1 MSDEIALVEPPE
13 PIGALEREL
22 EARTRELTEAREYHA
37 ATSEVLKVISRSSF
51 DLQSV
56 LETLARS
63 AARLCGAGYC
73 AVFRRDGEVY
83 RMAAVVAFSPETKS
97 AARKFQ
103 DFLEVH
109 PLVPGRGSMSPP
121 GSAGGTRGASGRHGK
136 RSRIHPHRGDNTGEL
151 AHAARGDRFL
161 REGSTIGVIVLGR
174 QHVEPFTDK
183 QVELVTTFAD
193 QAVIAIENT
202 RLLSDF
208 RESLQQQTATAD
220 VLKVISRST
229 FDLPTVLHTLVES
242 EVHLCQADKG
252 TITRQIAGTFYRA
265 ESYGFSQEFMDY
277 VRTIPIEP
285 ERSSASGRAL
295 LEGRVVHIPDVEA
308 DPDYRF
314 AEAQR
319 LGVFRT
325 ILAVPMLREGV
336 PIGVIVLT
344 RDQAKPFTQKQ
355 IDLATTFADQ
365 AAIAIE
371 NVRLFEAVKTR
382 TDELAQSLE
391 ELRAAQQR
399 LIQTEKL
406 ASTRRSRQASRT
418 RSRTR

>member
-13 PIGALEREL
+13 PIGALERKL

-109 PLVPGRGSMSPP
+109 PLVPGRGSMT
-121 GSAGGTRGASGRHGK
+121 GRVALEGRAVQVADTASDPEYTLTEA
-136 RSRIHPHRGDNTGEL
+136 ITL
-151 AHAARGDRFL
+151 ANLRTQLGVPLL

-208 RESLQQQTATAD
+208 REVASAADGNGRCAEGHQPLNIRPSDGFAHSRRIRGSSLPGRQGDDHAPD
-220 VLKVISRST
+220 RGHVLSRG
-229 FDLPTVLHTLVES
+229 VLRLFAG
-242 EVHLCQADKG
+242 VHGLRPNDP
-252 TITRQIAGTFYRA
+252 YRA
-265 ESYGFSQEFMDY
+265 
-277 VRTIPIEP
+277 
-285 ERSSASGRAL
+285 
-295 LEGRVVHIPDVEA
+295 
-308 DPDYRF
+308 
-314 AEAQR
+314 
-319 LGVFRT
+319 
-325 ILAVPMLREGV
+325 
-336 PIGVIVLT
+336 
-344 RDQAKPFTQKQ
+344 
-355 IDLATTFADQ
+355 
-365 AAIAIE
+365 
-371 NVRLFEAVKTR
+371 
-382 TDELAQSLE
+382 
-391 ELRAAQQR
+391 
-399 LIQTEKL
+399 
-406 ASTRRSRQASRT
+406 
-418 RSRTR
+418 

>member
-1 MSDEIALVEPPE
+1 MSDDIALVEPPE
-13 PIGALEREL
+13 PIGALERKL

-109 PLVPGRGSMSPP
+109 PLVPGRGSMT
-121 GSAGGTRGASGRHGK
+121 GRVALEGRAVQVADTASDPEYTLTEA
-136 RSRIHPHRGDNTGEL
+136 ITL
-151 AHAARGDRFL
+151 ANLRTQLGVPLL

-229 FDLPTVLHTLVES
+229 FDLPTVLHTLVKS

-265 ESYGFSQEFMDY
+265 EFYGFSQEFMD
-277 VRTIPIEP
+277 
-285 ERSSASGRAL
+285 
-295 LEGRVVHIPDVEA
+295 
-308 DPDYRF
+308 
-314 AEAQR
+314 
-319 LGVFRT
+319 
-325 ILAVPMLREGV
+325 
-336 PIGVIVLT
+336 
-344 RDQAKPFTQKQ
+344 
-355 IDLATTFADQ
+355 
-365 AAIAIE
+365 
-371 NVRLFEAVKTR
+371 
-382 TDELAQSLE
+382 
-391 ELRAAQQR
+391 
-399 LIQTEKL
+399 
-406 ASTRRSRQASRT
+406 
-418 RSRTR
+418 